1 MKVKYRNCEI
11 ECTREKSLSGDV
23 MLFYSVFDSGVYDNG
38 FEITSGFSE
47 GEDAVREY
55 IKYLKKVVDD
65 YIKNPDEY
73 EDKYE

>member
-1 MKVKYRNCEI
+1 MKVIYRNCEI

-23 MLFYSVFDSGVYDNG
+23 MLFYSVFDLGVYDKE

-47 GEDAVREY
+47 GEDTVREY

-65 YIKNPDEY
+65 YIENPEYYIDEY
-73 EDKYE
+73 